1 MNEEVKRALQNDSL
15 IDITTTGR
23 KTGKAHRIEISF
35 SYFDQAINISGMPG
49 SRGWYAN
56 MLANPEFTFHLKQS
70 VKADIPV
77 KATPI
82 LNEAS
87 RREILARIVHKW
99 DRQNDLDAFV
109 AGSPLVAVWLDDKA
123 EAADLPTN
131 HR

>member
-1 MNEEVKRALQNDSL
+1 
-15 IDITTTGR
+15 
-23 KTGKAHRIEISF
+23 
-35 SYFDQAINISGMPG
+35 MPG
-49 SRGWYAN
+49 SLDWYAN

-82 LNEAS
+82 LNEGS

-109 AGSPLVAVWLDDKA
+109 AGSPLVADWLDDKA
-123 EAADLPTN
+123 EAAELPTD